1 MVLFFGCKNKNYS
14 EFKFQPRGSD
24 NSITIKNPDSVRYI
38 NSIINNSKE
47 IKDILKYPNWYYFMI
62 CKNKTKTDTMF
73 VSNFYLMD
81 DKKCFKT
88 EKGLL
93 EYVGGKTE

>member
-1 MVLFFGCKNKNYS
+1 MVLFIGCKNKNYS
-14 EFKFQPRGSD
+14 EFKFQPRSSG
-24 NSITIKNPDSVRYI
+24 NSLTIKNTDSVRYI

-47 IKDILKYPNWYYFMI
+47 IKDILKYPGWDYFMI

-73 VSNFYLMD
+73 VSNFYLMH
-81 DKKCFKT
+81 DKKCFKN

-93 EYVGGKTE
+93 EYVVGKIQ